1 MTEVFDGE
9 FKELEARLRRYQPAG
24 PSAAAQ
30 QRTAT
35 VLRVTPR
42 HTRRLVTLVAAAAV
56 MALLAG
62 LAWWMPRRAG
72 ETAAPQVS
80 SIPEKFRTA
89 WAAVPREPFQE
100 SASASPVTVVLFTD
114 WECPPC
120 LTLYWELKPILD
132 RYERVRPRTVTFVVE
147 DWPWNTHCN
156 PEVPV
161 TMHAAACD
169 LAAAVRLARGRGREA
184 EMVDWIR
191 RNHDRLKDADAAARI
206 RGEAGRLSG
215 AGDIDRAFAS
225 TLATIQ
231 HSVSRHV
238 PRGIRATPTVFVNGA
253 RLQTT
258 QAEHVQWAIHLE
270 LARLG
275 ISEGGRWRSSK

>member
-1 MTEVFDGE
+1 MTEVFDDE
-9 FKELEARLRRYQPAG
+9 FKELEARLRRYQPVG

-35 VLRVTPR
+35 ILRATPR
-42 HTRRLVTLVAAAAV
+42 NTRRLVTLVAAVAV
-56 MALLAG
+56 IALLAG
-62 LAWWMPRRAG
+62 LTWWMPHRVD
-72 ETAAPQVS
+72 ETAPPQVS

-100 SASASPVTVVLFTD
+100 TASASPVTVVLFTD
-114 WECPPC
+114 WECDPC
-120 LTLYWELKPILD
+120 LTLYAEMKPILQ
-132 RYERVRPRTVTFVVE
+132 RYERVRPRTVTLVVE
-147 DWPWNTHCN
+147 DWPWNTQCN

-161 TMHAAACD
+161 TMHAAACE
-169 LAAAVRLARGRGREA
+169 LAAAVRLARDRGRET

-206 RGEAGRLSG
+206 RNEAGRLSG
-215 AGDIDRAFAS
+215 AGDVDGAFAS
-225 TLATIQ
+225 TLAAIQ

-258 QAEHVQWAIHLE
+258 QAEHVQWAIQLE

-275 ISEGGRWRSSK
+275 LSEGGRWRSSK

>member
-9 FKELEARLRRYQPAG
+9 FKELEARLRRYQPVG

-30 QRTAT
+30 QRTST
-35 VLRVTPR
+35 ILRATPR
-42 HTRRLVTLVAAAAV
+42 PTRRLVTLVAAAAV
-56 MALLAG
+56 IALLAG
-62 LAWWMPRRAG
+62 LAWWMPRRGG
-72 ETAAPQVS
+72 ETSAPQVS

-100 SASASPVTVVLFTD
+100 TASASPVTVVLFTD
-114 WECPPC
+114 WECDPC
-120 LTLYWELKPILD
+120 LTLYAEMKPILQ
-132 RYERVRPRTVTFVVE
+132 RYERVRPRTVTLVVE
-147 DWPWNTHCN
+147 DWPWNTQCN

-161 TMHAAACD
+161 TMHAAACE
-169 LAAAVRLARGRGREA
+169 LAAAVRLARDRGREA

-191 RNHDRLKDADAAARI
+191 RNHDRLKDADAATRI

-225 TLATIQ
+225 TLAAIQ
-231 HSVSRHV
+231 HSVARHV

-258 QAEHVQWAIHLE
+258 QAEHVQWAIQLE

-275 ISEGGRWRSSK
+275 ISEEGRWRSSK

>member
-24 PSAAAQ
+24 PSAGAQ

-35 VLRVTPR
+35 VLRATPVR
-42 HTRRLVTLVAAAAV
+42 TQRLRTGLTVAAAIAV
-56 MALLAG
+56 LAV
-62 LAWWMPRRAG
+62 LAWWMPRRAD
-72 ETAAPQVS
+72 ETPAPQVS

-114 WECPPC
+114 WECEPC
-120 LTLYWELKPILD
+120 LTLYADMKPILQ
-132 RYERVRPRTVTFVVE
+132 RYERVRPRTVTLVVE
-147 DWPWNTHCN
+147 DWPWNTQCN

-161 TMHAAACD
+161 TMHAAACE
-169 LAAAVRLARGRGREA
+169 LAAAVRLARDRGREA

-191 RNHDRLKDADAAARI
+191 RNHDRLKDADAVARI
-206 RGEAGRLSG
+206 RDEAGRLSG
-215 AGDIDRAFAS
+215 VGDIDRAFAS
-225 TLATIQ
+225 ALAAIQ
-231 HSVSRHV
+231 HSVSRYAL
-238 PRGIRATPTVFVNGA
+238 RGVRATPTLFVNGA

-258 QAEHVQWAIHLE
+258 QAEHVQWAIQLE

-275 ISEGGRWRSSK
+275 ISEGGRWRSSR